1 MSLISRAP
9 DIGGRDMAKFRIS
22 THGRL
27 QDWIAVEKGYFE
39 EEGLDYVIDMRV
51 LENADQDI
59 AIPALNDV
67 RTGAYELYQGE
78 SGGKQNMSCACHW
91 ATNQA
96 STDSA
101 GQMWGRA
108 YSVLPS
114 AIYVAED
121 SSVRQP
127 EDLAGIDIAVGYH
140 SGSHFS
146 TIQALEA
153 FVQRDEIKLRFL
165 GMPYDRVDALLS
177 GDVAAAAIWNAP
189 SYIVEQ
195 LGFRKVLDSTFMAG
209 FMFGAQTDPEDVERY
224 FRALRRAQMELDLA
238 SERYKHYY
246 LKEIPAR
253 YTDQVDVRT
262 FGPGERIVF
271 LPYTEETYQR
281 SQEWLKERK
290 LFPENETR
298 LSYDQAVLV

>member
-1 MSLISRAP
+1 
-9 DIGGRDMAKFRIS
+9 MAQFRIS
-22 THGRL
+22 SHGRL

-59 AIPALNDV
+59 AVPALSDV

-101 GQMWGRA
+101 GKMWGRA

-114 AIYVAED
+114 GIYVAENSD
-121 SSVRQP
+121 IRRP
-127 EDLAGIDIAVGYH
+127 GDLSGIDIAVGYH

-146 TIQALEA
+146 TIQALEP
-153 FVQRDEIKLRFL
+153 FMEPEVISLRYM

-177 GDVAAAAIWNAP
+177 GDVRAAALWNAP

-195 LGFRKVLDSTFMAG
+195 LGFRKIVDSTFMAG
-209 FMFGAQTDPEDVERY
+209 FMFGAQTNPEDVERY
-224 FRALRRAQMELDLA
+224 FKALKRAQMELDLA
-238 SERYKHYY
+238 AENYKHYY
-246 LKEIPAR
+246 ADEIPAR
-253 YTDQVDVRT
+253 YNDRVDVGA
-262 FGPGERIVF
+262 FGPGERVVF
-271 LPYTEETYQR
+271 LPYTEETYLR
-281 SQEWLKERK
+281 SQEWMKQRE
-290 LFPENETR
+290 LFPQSDVR
-298 LSYDQAVLV
+298 LSYDQAVLA